1 LTLVEIIF
9 IIDTY
14 LHVSIAVRD
23 YNLARCLVDPFRL
36 DVNPSGSV
44 NKRIGPDRAILR
56 ARTVMGLELDM
67 SVRPGVIV
75 YIYFLFIFIL
85 ILYIFIKFLKNGV
98 KTPLKR
104 IWVTLTLSFFWKKRF
119 SRILSDLTVLIN
131 LTI

>member
-1 LTLVEIIF
+1 LTLIEIIF

-23 YNLARCLVDPFRL
+23 YNLVRCLVDPFRL

-56 ARTVMGLELDM
+56 ARTVMGLELDI

-85 ILYIFIKFLKNGV
+85 ILYIFIKLLKNRV
-98 KTPLKR
+98 KTDLGHSHIK
-104 IWVTLTLSFFWKKRF
+104 FFWKKRF
-119 SRILSDLTVLIN
+119 SRILSDLTILIS